1 MYKAYNS
8 DFPQR
13 TSTVTKFITLS
24 FLVAVNTSSAGEIMG
39 PGRPREKT
47 SAHIS
52 LCPAIERSASGL
64 VKSSL
69 EGETSLEGMVSLDEV
84 AKFWAS
90 VDDDTVFDGISEE
103 TWAMID
109 ELVANN
115 PSIADR
121 L

>member
-8 DFPQR
+8 DLPQR
-13 TSTVTKFITLS
+13 TSTVTKFVTLG
-24 FLVAVNTSSAGEIMG
+24 FLVAVNTSSAGELMG
-39 PGRPREKT
+39 PARPREKT
-47 SAHIS
+47 SGHYS
-52 LCPAIERSASGL
+52 FCPFIGGSASGM
-64 VKSSL
+64 VKSSIAKGVAF
-69 EGETSLEGMVSLDEV
+69 EPVIQVDEV

-90 VDDDTVFDGISEE
+90 VDDDTVFDGIGEE